1 MARTRAAVIG
11 LGRIASTI
19 DDEIQVYDGHSL
31 PYSHIAC
38 FRAVPEVEIVGMSDT
53 WEEQREAARQRWG
66 FDAIYADYRAMLD
79 ETRPDIVS
87 VCTSAEPRAS
97 ILLDI
102 AKGGYGVKAIWAEK
116 PITISLQ
123 EADDVVNACND
134 AGIALAVNC
143 TRRWMNN
150 YTQALRMVNDGLI
163 GDVRMI
169 RRHGKADH
177 RAGAMD
183 LVVLG
188 PHLLDNIRFFAG
200 SEVAWA
206 HAHVTQDGRE
216 LTLVDIHEGDEGVG
230 PVAGN
235 GLAAY
240 FVFRNGVTAHLDSYR
255 SDDTDTREQVNW
267 LGLEIHGSAGI
278 LSLRLAPLGELY
290 HYPYR
295 LWLPGDRDGAWERI
309 TLPDWDLNPEGR
321 PRSVSEK
328 FQLNNR
334 VFVEQLISAIEEDR
348 PVTAVT
354 NGRDARAV
362 LEMIM
367 AIHESQRLRAR
378 VDFPLAIQDN
388 PFGDMLDRGQ
398 I

>member
-1 MARTRAAVIG
+1 MPVTYRAGIIGHTGRGNYGHHLDTAFQGLPNVEVVAVADPDEEGRAAAVQRTGASHNFAGYKTMLSQMDLDLVAVCPRWVDQHVDMVIACAQAG
-11 LGRIASTI
+11 VKGIFCEKPFSRTLAEADAMLAACERHNTRIA
-19 DDEIQVYDGHSL
+19 VAHRRAN
-31 PYSHIAC
+31 PYELH
-38 FRAVPEVEIVGMSDT
+38 
-53 WEEQREAARQRWG
+53 
-66 FDAIYADYRAMLD
+66 
-79 ETRPDIVS
+79 
-87 VCTSAEPRAS
+87 
-97 ILLDI
+97 
-102 AKGGYGVKAIWAEK
+102 AKKLIE
-116 PITISLQ
+116 
-123 EADDVVNACND
+123 
-134 AGIALAVNC
+134 
-143 TRRWMNN
+143 
-150 YTQALRMVNDGLI
+150 DGLI
-163 GDVRMI
+163 GDIQMI

-183 LVVLG
+183 LAVLG
-188 PHLLDNIRFFAG
+188 PHLLDNIRFFAA

-216 LTLVDIHEGDEGVG
+216 LTTADIHEGDEGVG
-230 PVAGN
+230 PIAGN

-309 TLPDWDLNPEGR
+309 TRPEWDLNPDGQ

-334 VFVEQLISAIEEDR
+334 AFVEELIRAVEEDS

-354 NGRDARAV
+354 SGHDARAV
-362 LEMIM
+362 HEMIM

-378 VDFPLAIQDN
+378 VEFPLENREN
-388 PFGDMLDRGQ
+388 PYVVWRTEAENEKS
-398 I
+398 